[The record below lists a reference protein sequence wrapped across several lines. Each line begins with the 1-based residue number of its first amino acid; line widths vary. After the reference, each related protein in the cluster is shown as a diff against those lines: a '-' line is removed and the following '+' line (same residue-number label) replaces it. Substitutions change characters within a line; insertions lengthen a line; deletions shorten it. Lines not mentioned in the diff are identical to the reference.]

1 MDNSDVSTS
10 QDALSQN
17 QPVNEQPAQ
26 PAPGEISHLA
36 QLRAARQ
43 AQQGS
48 APAAAQ
54 NAPAGQ
60 PTPGGQE
67 TQGQQREGYI
77 PRERF
82 DEVHARMKAA
92 EQRLAE
98 LQARMAMNPTGMQ
111 PVAPQQ
117 PAPMTMGGMVQPQA
131 QASGQAVANSP
142 QVQRLLDAVKDPNV
156 REEWRKKIS
165 SNPVE
170 GLAEFVVHA
179 LQTEGA
185 ALLQQA
191 LAPILAQLQPIQQ
204 SFIEQQLSSYISTRV
219 QDPTWHQVEPVFR
232 QLAVQAQA
240 NGYPLTPQNLAV
252 IEAVARQQAGLPIFT
267 VAAPAQQP
275 PFTERP
281 GSGGATLAAQPA
293 PNLTQQ
299 ELALA
304 RSFGMTPEEW
314 AAEKAK
320 MRRA

>member
-1 MDNSDVSTS
+1 
-10 QDALSQN
+10 
-17 QPVNEQPAQ
+17 
-26 PAPGEISHLA
+26 
-36 QLRAARQ
+36 
-43 AQQGS
+43 
-48 APAAAQ
+48 
-54 NAPAGQ
+54 
-60 PTPGGQE
+60 
-67 TQGQQREGYI
+67 
-77 PRERF
+77 
-82 DEVHARMKAA
+82 
-92 EQRLAE
+92 
-98 LQARMAMNPTGMQ
+98 
-111 PVAPQQ
+111 
-117 PAPMTMGGMVQPQA
+117 MTMGGMVQPQA

-156 REEWRKKIS
+156 REEWRKKIA

-191 LAPILAQLQPIQQ
+191 LAPILAQLQPTQQ
-204 SFIEQQLSSYISTRV
+204 SFIEQQLSGYIGTRAP
-219 QDPTWHQVEPVFR
+219 DPTWHQVEPGCR
-232 QLAVQAQA
+232 QLGVQAQA

-252 IEAVARQQAGLPIFT
+252 IEVVARQQVGLPIFAA
-267 VAAPAQQP
+267 AAPAPQP

-281 GSGGATLAAQPA
+281 GSGGATLAAQPT

-314 AAEKAK
+314 VAEKAK